1 VADEVHAMDAMDM
14 SADLKKKFFQTNAER
29 WFKL

>member
-1 VADEVHAMDAMDM
+1 VADEVRAMDGMDM
-14 SADLKKKFFQTNAER
+14 SPELKKKFFQTNAER